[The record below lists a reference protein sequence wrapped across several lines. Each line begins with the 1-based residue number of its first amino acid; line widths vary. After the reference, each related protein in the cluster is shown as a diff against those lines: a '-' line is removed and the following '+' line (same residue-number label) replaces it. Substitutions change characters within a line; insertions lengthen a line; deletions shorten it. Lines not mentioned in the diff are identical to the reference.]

1 MNPPDHRN
9 LHALSL
15 SVNEEFLQGKSLSI
29 AISIFKIAREDFL
42 SGGIFKS
49 WVSNGHLN

>member
-1 MNPPDHRN
+1 MTPPDHRN

-15 SVNEEFLQGKSLSI
+15 SVNEEFFQGKSLSI